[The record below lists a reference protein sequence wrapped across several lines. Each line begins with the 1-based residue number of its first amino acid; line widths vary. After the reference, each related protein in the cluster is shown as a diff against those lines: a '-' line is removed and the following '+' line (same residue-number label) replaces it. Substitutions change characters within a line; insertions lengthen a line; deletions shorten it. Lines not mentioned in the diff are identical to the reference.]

1 MRLLSPGWRS
11 SCIHRHNITQ
21 HNHTQPFRP
30 FPGDVDTGVAHK
42 GTHESKCLVMR
53 RSSALSALSCDMP
66 VYSQNAGQ
74 ESLTVPS
81 QPICSLPTG
90 FLQEP
95 QAQHSMPQLGS
106 LFHVDPPKASP
117 AGCPVPTLALPV
129 HGTAATPP
137 LSRCA
142 CPQAAPARCRSPSPY
157 GGCRASR
164 QVLQGRP
171 SSCTQCGLADGL
183 YTSEHLPSWLHPLLV
198 LPCPSLL
205 MASLAHHTGIYFYQH
220 GPPDPH
226 ISNLAI

>member
-1 MRLLSPGWRS
+1 MRLLSPGWHS

-117 AGCPVPTLALPV
+117 AAKGLQGSRVPSPDPRAPCARHSGDTASQPVCLSTGCTCPL
-129 HGTAATPP
+129 P
-137 LSRCA
+137 LSISLR
-142 CPQAAPARCRSPSPY
+142 R
-157 GGCRASR
+157 
-164 QVLQGRP
+164 
-171 SSCTQCGLADGL
+171 
-183 YTSEHLPSWLHPLLV
+183 
-198 LPCPSLL
+198 LPCLSASPPGEAQLL
-205 MASLAHHTGIYFYQH
+205 HTVW
-220 GPPDPH
+220 PC
-226 ISNLAI
+226 